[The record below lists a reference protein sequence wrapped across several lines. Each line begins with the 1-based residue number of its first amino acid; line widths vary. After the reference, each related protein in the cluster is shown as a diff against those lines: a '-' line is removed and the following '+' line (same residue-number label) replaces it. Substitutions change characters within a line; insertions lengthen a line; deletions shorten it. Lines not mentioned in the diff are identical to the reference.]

1 MSKRRSGALAC
12 GRGELPPILRRNGQS
27 VLLGFALSA
36 VLCVGFLEP
45 RPAHAQNAARGS
57 RSEGGGIIQSENAPV
72 RFVTLTLNKSRN
84 FRIDR
89 PFSSAIVG
97 APDILDAL
105 PMTDRT
111 LYLQAKN
118 LGTTNVSVFDQTMR
132 LIGIIDVEVTPDTG
146 NVEQKIRA
154 TTGAHG
160 IRVSSDNGQVVLSGE
175 VVDAVTADRAV
186 SLAKSLNPKIEVVN
200 SMTVAS
206 PQQVML
212 KVRFLEVARSAAR
225 ALGVNWFSGNKG
237 GTRGVNTGNGSSVI
251 GTPTCNTVNCIPG
264 PILRPPTTG
273 VDGQGNG
280 VGGAGIPL
288 FQSLGAFAGTLAT
301 SAPFGVALASLV
313 NSGTTV
319 DLMISALET
328 KGLIRNLAEPD
339 LVALSGDT
347 ASFLAG
353 GQFPIPAVQ
362 SSSGTIPTIAVD
374 YKNFGVQLTF
384 MPTVLRNGIINLR
397 LTPSV
402 SELDY
407 ANAVVVSGFVIPALA
422 TREAHTTIELRD
434 GQSFAIAGM
443 LQTNNRNDINQLPW
457 IGSVPVLGSLFGS
470 KAYQKNETDLV
481 VIVTPHLVAP
491 AVPGQQLATPF
502 DQKLPAHD
510 VDFFLYGRM
519 EVSKEYKDYVTQG
532 GGVQGPYGHMVGA
545 NAPSGGYIIGPPP
558 PVGPR

>member
-1 MSKRRSGALAC
+1 M
-12 GRGELPPILRRNGQS
+12 
-27 VLLGFALSA
+27 
-36 VLCVGFLEP
+36 
-45 RPAHAQNAARGS
+45 
-57 RSEGGGIIQSENAPV
+57 
-72 RFVTLTLNKSRN
+72 RFVTVTLNKSRN
-84 FRIDR
+84 FRIER

-111 LYLQAKN
+111 LYLQAKK
-118 LGTTNVSVFDQTMR
+118 LGITNVSVFDQNMK
-132 LIGIIDVEVTPDTG
+132 LMGIIDVEVAPDTG

-154 TTGAHG
+154 TTGARG

-175 VVDAVTADRAV
+175 VADAVTADRAV
-186 SLAKSLNPKIEVVN
+186 ALAKSLTPESVVVN
-200 SMTVAS
+200 SMTIAS

-237 GTRGVNTGNGSSVI
+237 GTRGINTGNGTSVI
-251 GTPTCNTVNCIPG
+251 GTPTCNTINCIPG

-273 VDGQGNG
+273 VDGQGNS
-280 VGGAGIPL
+280 VAGAGIPL
-288 FQSLGAFAGTLAT
+288 FQSIGALTTNLASST
-301 SAPFGVALASLV
+301 PFGVALASLV
-313 NSGTTV
+313 NTGTTV
-319 DLMISALET
+319 DLMISALEN

-362 SSSGTIPTIAVD
+362 SSSGTIPTITVE

-502 DQKLPAHD
+502 DQKLPAND

-519 EVSKEYKDYVTQG
+519 EVSKQYKDYVTQG
-532 GGVQGPYGHMVGA
+532 GGLQGPYGHIVGA